1 MIFNGEEYTIQFWQG
16 ESLGS
21 ILAIDTETTIAPF
34 TETPDLVT
42 FQVFDGESL
51 YYVDRSLVGDF
62 LKKHVTRTLVFAN
75 APFDIDVLRKFTED
89 KYLLKEQIEK
99 DKNYDINI
107 LYRLMDFAT
116 TGDVP
121 RKYSLAYNISRNY
134 LGRRSK
140 KKMASDVTS
149 QNLKRQKYK
158 KYRKIPRLRS
168 KRCYRNLSLLYQTQI
183 GNI

>member
-16 ESLGS
+16 ESLGN

-89 KYLLKEQIEK
+89 KYLLKEQIERDRIFDVNIMYRLWK
-99 DKNYDINI
+99 INI
-107 LYRLMDFAT
+107 F
-116 TGDVP
+116 
-121 RKYSLAYNISRNY
+121 
-134 LGRRSK
+134 
-140 KKMASDVTS
+140 
-149 QNLKRQKYK
+149 
-158 KYRKIPRLRS
+158 
-168 KRCYRNLSLLYQTQI
+168 
-183 GNI
+183 